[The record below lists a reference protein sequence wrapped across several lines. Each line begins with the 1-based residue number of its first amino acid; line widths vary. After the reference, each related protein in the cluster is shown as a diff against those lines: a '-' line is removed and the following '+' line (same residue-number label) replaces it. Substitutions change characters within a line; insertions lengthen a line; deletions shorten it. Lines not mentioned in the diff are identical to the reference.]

1 MTAEKDTKK
10 TYCKT
15 RVRYDIII
23 NIMSRKPDFERKCVE
38 TLAEK
43 NIFEKTKYFIVD
55 MDGTFYLDGNII
67 PGADGFLKKVRE
79 SGRDFYFFTNNSSNN
94 VGSCRDKLAKM
105 GFPVDEKR
113 VIISSHVTVD
123 FLNRHRPGKSVY
135 LLGNERLTGDF
146 EAAGINLVEK
156 EPDIVVLGFDTTLTY
171 QKLWD
176 AAKYIANGAEY
187 IATHPDLNC
196 PTADG
201 FMPDTGSMIELFAA
215 STGKRPLVMGKPMT
229 ATVDYIT
236 HMLFCSR
243 DEIAFIGD
251 RLATDIAI
259 GASHGIPSVLVLS
272 GVTTREEYENSDIKA
287 SVVVDSMK
295 DLAEY
300 L

>member
-1 MTAEKDTKK
+1 M
-10 TYCKT
+10 
-15 RVRYDIII
+15 
-23 NIMSRKPDFERKCVE
+23 E

-43 NIFEKTKYFIVD
+43 SIFKKTKYFIVD

-94 VGSCRDKLAKM
+94 VGSCRDKLARM

-113 VIISSHVTVD
+113 VIISSHVTID
-123 FLNRHRPGKSVY
+123 FLKRYRPGKRVY

-146 EAAGINLVEK
+146 KAAGIALVEK
-156 EPDIVVLGFDTTLTY
+156 NPDIVVLGFDTTLTY

-215 STGKRPLVMGKPMT
+215 STGRRPLIMGKPMT
-229 ATVDYIT
+229 ATVDFIT
-236 HMLFCSR
+236 HMLACSR

-259 GASHGIPSVLVLS
+259 GAKHGIPSALVFS
-272 GVTTREEYENSDIKA
+272 GVTAREEYENSDIKA
-287 SVVVDSMK
+287 SVAVDSMK

>member
-1 MTAEKDTKK
+1 M
-10 TYCKT
+10 CG
-15 RVRYDIII
+15 I
-23 NIMSRKPDFERKCVE
+23 
-38 TLAEK
+38 LADK
-43 NIFEKTKYFIVD
+43 SIFEKTKYFIVD

-94 VGSCRDKLAKM
+94 VESCRDKLAKM

-113 VIISSHVTVD
+113 VIISSHVTID
-123 FLNRHRPGKSVY
+123 FLKRHRPGKSVY
-135 LLGNERLTGDF
+135 LLGNDRLTGDF
-146 EAAGINLVEK
+146 KAA
-156 EPDIVVLGFDTTLTY
+156 GFDTTLTY
-171 QKLWD
+171 LKIWN

-236 HMLFCSR
+236 NMLSCSR

-259 GASHGIPSVLVLS
+259 GASHGIPSALALS

-287 SVVVDSMK
+287 SVAVNSMK

>member
-1 MTAEKDTKK
+1 MP
-10 TYCKT
+10 
-15 RVRYDIII
+15 VRIFV
-23 NIMSRKPDFERKCVE
+23 SG
-38 TLAEK
+38 
-43 NIFEKTKYFIVD
+43 IFEKTKYFIVD

-79 SGRDFYFFTNNSSNN
+79 SGRDFFFFTNNSSNN
-94 VGSCRDKLAKM
+94 VASCREKLEKM

-113 VIISSHVTVD
+113 VIISSHVTID
-123 FLNRHRPGKSVY
+123 FLKKNRAGKSVY
-135 LLGNERLTGDF
+135 LLGNERLTNDF
-146 EAAGINLVEK
+146 RLAGIELTNEN
-156 EPDIVVLGFDTTLTY
+156 PDIVVLGFDTTLTY
-171 QKLWD
+171 QKIHD
-176 AAKYIANGAEY
+176 AARFIAGGAEY

-236 HMLFCSR
+236 NLLSCSR

-259 GASHGIPSVLVLS
+259 GAAHSIPTVLVLS
-272 GVTTREEYENSDIKA
+272 GVTTVEEYEKSDIKA
-287 SVVVDSMK
+287 SVVVESMK
-295 DLAEY
+295 DLAAY